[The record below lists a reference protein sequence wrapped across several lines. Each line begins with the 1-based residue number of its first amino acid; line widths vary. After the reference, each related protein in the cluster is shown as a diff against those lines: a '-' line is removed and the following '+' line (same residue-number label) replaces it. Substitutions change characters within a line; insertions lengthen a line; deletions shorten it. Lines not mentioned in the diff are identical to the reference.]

1 MNKKGES
8 MKKTLFAIITT
19 LTFPVTASAENLIV
33 YFSTTGNTQKV
44 AETIQNISGGDIYRI
59 EPVVAYPDDYT
70 SKTQIAKQE
79 QADNARPKYKEM
91 DIDMSKYDTV
101 FVGYP
106 IWWGIM
112 PMIVYS
118 FFDDYDMSG
127 KIIMPFT
134 TSGGSGA
141 GDTQSRIQELEP
153 NAKVFDVLHFYASEM
168 ANDQTESVKAW
179 IDKNK

>member
-1 MNKKGES
+1 MKTIVIYYSAQNHTKKIAEKIAANLGADIFE
-8 MKKTLFAIITT
+8 IT
-19 LTFPVTASAENLIV
+19 P
-33 YFSTTGNTQKV
+33 KV
-44 AETIQNISGGDIYRI
+44 
-59 EPVVAYPDDYT
+59 P
-70 SKTQIAKQE
+70 
-79 QADNARPKYKEM
+79 YKEADLDWM
-91 DIDMSKYDTV
+91 NEDSRSSREFHDMSLRDVELASSDVPNWSEYDAV
-101 FVGYP
+101 VLLYP

-118 FFDDYDMSG
+118 FFDDYDMSS
-127 KIIMPFT
+127 KTIMPFT